1 MWNQA
6 GAATER
12 RLNFDFHTGDCPLL
26 AQETVD
32 GVAATLYGDK
42 ARYEAYLDPGAYK
55 ARGYACRGRSMFPMA
70 TPLGSTHHK
79 ANRNHP

>member
-1 MWNQA
+1 MQKPVQSSW
-6 GAATER
+6 
-12 RLNFDFHTGDCPLL
+12 TGFFYGEPGGCPLL
-26 AQETVD
+26 SQETVD
-32 GVAATLYGDK
+32 AVAATLYGDK